1 MKVFLCEP
9 IHPAAYRLLEQN
21 AEIIADRARMSEANA
36 LISRMIPAND
46 RTVSSILFMTF
57 L

>member
-21 AEIIADRARMSEANA
+21 GQPQLREIEPNHFVAFHRAGE
-36 LISRMIPAND
+36 
-46 RTVSSILFMTF
+46 V
-57 L
+57 